1 MRNIGKI
8 VYRVWK
14 DKTNCLQCDKV
25 KEMFA
30 EKSGNIIKN
39 TFTKTEIKN
48 KETIWNIGME
58 FNKIWAIKR
67 GHSVIRK

>member
-30 EKSGNIIKN
+30 EKSGNILKN
-39 TFTKTEIKN
+39 TFTKTEIK
-48 KETIWNIGME
+48 KIKKQFGTLVWNLTKFGQ
-58 FNKIWAIKR
+58 
-67 GHSVIRK
+67 